1 MFKSIWSKISYIQ
14 INKIRLVRQIGGGK
28 ERRVSC
34 NQPFNIQIRGK
45 YEYHTEMDRKIQTIQ
60 ANAQAYNKYNSGKT
74 HN

>member
-1 MFKSIWSKISYIQ
+1 M
-14 INKIRLVRQIGGGK
+14 RQIGGGK

-60 ANAQAYNKYNSGKT
+60 ANAQANN
-74 HN
+74 